1 MKYSITVAVAVVA
14 LSFLGADIADAK
26 RLGAGRSIGTQRQ
39 AIAPPPAAAPAPT
52 TPGAAANPVMPAPA
66 ASAARPATPP
76 PATPPASGA
85 SRWLGPIAGIAAGLG
100 LAALMSHLGLSEA
113 FGSVLLIALLV
124 IAAVVLVRL
133 IFARRMTPAYRGEG
147 NSGYP
152 NARAEPTMRFE
163 PALGGRADMAAAPTG
178 PSFPAGFNPE
188 PFLQQAKVQFRRLQT
203 AYDNAD
209 RRTLADVMTPEMYAE
224 VARDLDQRGVH
235 VPTDVVALDA
245 EIREVIQEGDRY
257 VASVKFTGAL
267 REDGA
272 SEAKPF
278 VEVWNLVKPVDGSS
292 GWMLAGIQQNEDSL
306 VAQ

>member
-1 MKYSITVAVAVVA
+1 
-14 LSFLGADIADAK
+14 
-26 RLGAGRSIGTQRQ
+26 
-39 AIAPPPAAAPAPT
+39 
-52 TPGAAANPVMPAPA
+52 
-66 ASAARPATPP
+66 
-76 PATPPASGA
+76 
-85 SRWLGPIAGIAAGLG
+85 
-100 LAALMSHLGLSEA
+100 LMSHLGLSEA

-133 IFARRMTPAYRGEG
+133 IFARRMTPAYRAEG

-152 NARAEPTMRFE
+152 TARAEPTMRVE
-163 PALGGRADMAAAPTG
+163 PALGGRADTTSVTTG

-209 RRTLADVMTPEMYAE
+209 RRTLADVMTPEMFAE
-224 VARDLDQRGVH
+224 VARDLDQRGAH

-245 EIREVIQEGDRY
+245 EIREVVQEGDRY

-292 GWMLAGIQQNEDSL
+292 GWMLAGIQQHEDSL